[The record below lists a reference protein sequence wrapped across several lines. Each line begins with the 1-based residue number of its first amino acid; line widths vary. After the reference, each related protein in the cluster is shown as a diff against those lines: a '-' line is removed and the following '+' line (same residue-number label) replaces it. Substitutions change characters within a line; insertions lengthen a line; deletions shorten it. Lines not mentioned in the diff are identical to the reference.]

1 MHRFFIS
8 PENIYDGEVRI
19 SGSEARHVER
29 VLRLQAGDQ
38 ITVFDGSGWEY
49 TVLLT
54 GKKGGDLIGE
64 VMARKQV
71 DREAGMELHLVQGI
85 ARGERMD
92 LVIQKAA
99 ELGVHTIHPLASEY
113 SVVQLQGERAEKK
126 VQRWQQIAR
135 EACKQCRRNLV
146 PRVEPIREL
155 TAFLDRMHGE
165 AGIMLYEDEQRMS
178 LRTILTGTD
187 LLERERIYVL
197 VGPEGG
203 FSPRE
208 VEMARQAGVTTAG
221 LGKRIL
227 RTETAGLVA
236 CSILLYEHGELG

>member
-1 MHRFFIS
+1 MHRFFIA
-8 PENIYDGEVRI
+8 PEQVTGNKVRI

-29 VLRLQAGDQ
+29 VLRLQAGDE
-38 ITVFDGSGWEY
+38 IVLFDGSGWEY

-54 GKKGGDLIGE
+54 GKDNGELIGE
-64 VMARKQV
+64 VLARQQV
-71 DREAGMELHLVQGI
+71 DREAGLQLHLVQGM

-99 ELGVHTIHPLASEY
+99 ELGVYGIHPLASEH
-113 SVVQLQGERAEKK
+113 SVVQLQGERAGKK
-126 VQRWQQIAR
+126 LRRWQQIAR
-135 EACKQCRRNLV
+135 EACKQCRRNMV
-146 PRVEPIREL
+146 PQVEPIRSL
-155 TAFLDRMHGE
+155 TACLERMQGE
-165 AGIMLYEDEQRMS
+165 AGIMLYEDEHQVS
-178 LRTILTGTD
+178 LRHLLHSTD
-187 LLERERIYVL
+187 ILERERIYLL

-208 VEMARQAGVTTAG
+208 VEVARQAGVITAG

-236 CSILLYEHGELG
+236 CSILLYECGDLG